1 MEYESRARRSEST
14 AVRETRNR
22 RAEIGST
29 ARNEADRVAATSE
42 ARVREERVM
51 ECRRL
56 DAFKPPSSR

>member
-1 MEYESRARRSEST
+1 M
-14 AVRETRNR
+14 VRETRNR

-56 DAFKPPSSR
+56 DAFKPPFSR